1 MNNGSRED
9 RDRLLKKG
17 GLDFKDPNAGL
28 ATSKNEANHGDYG
41 RGATAT
47 EQMLRSAGV
56 GAGIDQ

>member
-1 MNNGSRED
+1 MNNGSREG
-9 RDRLLKKG
+9 RDRLLKQA

-28 ATSKNEANHGDYG
+28 ATSKNDASHGDYG
-41 RGATAT
+41 RGVTST